1 MLNHK
6 IEKFLED
13 NNLTYL
19 YLLLANLEAERL
31 SNLPYSVKKNFKD
44 ILTNL
49 ALEHIAANEIPD
61 YIVEELELLEDETV

>member
-31 SNLPYSVKKNFKD
+31 SNLPYTVKKNFKD
-44 ILTNL
+44 KIKDQEKLQSCYISSYLMVKN
-49 ALEHIAANEIPD
+49 EHFKENREI
-61 YIVEELELLEDETV
+61 